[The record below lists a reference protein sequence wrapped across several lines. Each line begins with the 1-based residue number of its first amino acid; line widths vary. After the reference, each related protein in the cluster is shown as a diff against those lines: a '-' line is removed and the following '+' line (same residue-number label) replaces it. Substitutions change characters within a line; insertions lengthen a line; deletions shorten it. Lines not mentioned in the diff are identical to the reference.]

1 VAGADQVLA
10 EFRPGLSVYIQ
21 GAVTEPLALRSI
33 LSEAPDALA
42 GVRLTSCLLPGINDF
57 DYAALN
63 AETHLDVFMLPA
75 ALRGSFE
82 AGRVGVTPLAY
93 SQIAAFLRHG
103 PAPDVAIFQVSPP
116 DAEGECSFGPTADF
130 MPLIWKRAGRRVGFI
145 NPSLPATRSG
155 PTLPRSAIDIAV
167 EADGP
172 FITAVEP
179 EPTADQLAI
188 ARRVAELVPD
198 GAALQTG
205 IGGAPAAMLALLK
218 DHSGLVIR
226 SGMVTEGYRT
236 LAEEGA
242 LAVGG
247 HVTGLALGSLGFV
260 KFACEHFAFADATV
274 THGAAALASVD
285 RLTSINSALEID
297 LFGQA
302 NIEWQGGR
310 LISGVGGA
318 PDFTRAAKR
327 SRGGRAIIALP
338 STARGGEVSR
348 IVSRLSSPTAS
359 IPRDEIDT
367 VVTEHG
373 AAHLRALAMDDRAAA
388 LIAIADPAHRERLSE
403 NWAQIRRAL

>member
-1 VAGADQVLA
+1 VDGADQVLA
-10 EFRPGLSVYIQ
+10 EFKPGLSVYIQ

-33 LSEAPDALA
+33 LAEAPQVLA
-42 GVRLTSCLLPGINDF
+42 GVNLTSCLLPGINDF
-57 DYAALN
+57 DYAGLN
-63 AETHLDVFMLPA
+63 DTARLSVFMLPA
-75 ALRGSFE
+75 ALRASFE
-82 AGRVGVTPLAY
+82 AGRVCVTPLAY
-93 SQIAAFLRHG
+93 SNIAAHLRYG
-103 PAPDVAIFQVSPP
+103 PAPDVAIFQVAPP
-116 DAEGECSFGPTADF
+116 DERGECAFGPTTDF
-130 MPLIWKRAGRRVGFI
+130 MPLIWRRAGRRVAFI
-145 NPSLPATRSG
+145 NPSLPVPRSG
-155 PTLPRSAIDIAV
+155 PTLPRSALDVAI

-179 EPTADQLAI
+179 QPTADQLAI

-218 DHSGLVIR
+218 NHSGLVIR

-260 KFACEHFAFADATV
+260 KFACEHFAFADASV
-274 THGAAALASVD
+274 THGAEALASVE

-338 STARGGEVSR
+338 STAKGGEVSR
-348 IVSRLSSPTAS
+348 IVARLSSPTAS

-373 AAHLRALAMDDRAAA
+373 AAHLRALSMDERAAA
-388 LIAIADPAHRERLSE
+388 LIAIAAPEHRERLNRE
-403 NWAQIRRAL
+403 WAQVRRGL